1 MKLKHKKNTTATCIT
16 YIFFIMFASFVISF
30 NYQQA
35 YAEDWTAYMHDNSRS
50 GVTTE
55 ELDMTTLN
63 QAWVYTSPAPPRTA
77 WSGPAFGDSARENA
91 PLPAT
96 RDFDTAFFVTVVNDS
111 VYFGSSV
118 TNSVHCLNIYSG
130 SEKWF
135 HHTYGPVRFPPSYYN
150 GKLYFGSDDG
160 YLYCANAVTGSEI
173 WKYSPSGDTRLL
185 GNNRNL
191 VPMWPIRTG
200 AVVYNGKVYFA
211 ASLVP
216 WKAPY
221 LCSLDAETGA
231 DTGTGLYKTQPVV
244 AVEPYSRG
252 VLVPMGSILLSS
264 TKIYLPQGRM
274 SAYVFNRT
282 NGSPIGMLSTTGQ
295 GIFGWMNNWSGGTY
309 ALLTPDSRY
318 FQGHSRLG
326 AFFEYDIEGDYL
338 FEFNAETQDMIACH
352 HSASAMVV
360 SGAYSYIIEKSF
372 DKDPVE
378 GFVTAVHGTV
388 KCFLRSSGSIQWSKS
403 KLDYDPYTLIKAGDI
418 LFVGGTK
425 KVVAY
430 DCSDNGKEVWS
441 KTVAGKVSGLAAAN
455 GYLFA
460 STDTGC
466 VYAFGGR
473 GGDLSKNGK
482 VDMTDFLIFIEAY
495 LKCTDPSGP
504 NCQQYP

>member
-1 MKLKHKKNTTATCIT
+1 MKLKNNTTATCIT
-16 YIFFIMFASFVISF
+16 YTFFIMFACFVISL

-35 YAEDWTAYMHDNSRS
+35 YAEDWITYMHDNSRS
-50 GVTTE
+50 GVTAE
-55 ELDMTTLN
+55 DLDVSKLN

-77 WSGPAFGDSARENA
+77 WSGPAPGDSGRENA

-118 TNSVHCLNIYSG
+118 TNSVHCLNIHSG

-135 HHTYGPVRFPPSYYN
+135 HNTYGPVRFPPSYYN

-160 YLYCANAVTGSEI
+160 YVYCADAANGSKL
-173 WKYSPSGDTRLL
+173 WKYSPSGNTRLL
-185 GNNRNL
+185 GNNRNV

-200 AVVYNGKVYFA
+200 AGIYDGKVYFA

-231 DTGTGLYKTQPVV
+231 DSGTGLYKTQPVI

-252 VLVPMGSILLSS
+252 VLTPMGAILLSP

-274 SAYVFNRT
+274 SAYAFDRIT
-282 NGSPIGMLSTTGQ
+282 GSPIGMLSTTGQ

-338 FEFNAETQDMIACH
+338 FEFNAETRDMIACH
-352 HSASAMVV
+352 DSASAMVV
-360 SGAYSYIIEKSF
+360 SGGNSYIIEKSF
-372 DKDPVE
+372 DKHPAE
-378 GFVTAVHGTV
+378 GFVTDVYGKV
-388 KCFLRSSGSIQWSKS
+388 KCVLRSNGSTQWSKS
-403 KLDYDPYTLIKAGDI
+403 NLDYAPYVLIKAGDNI
-418 LFVGGTK
+418 FVGGTK

-430 DCSDNGKEVWS
+430 NSSNGNEVWS
-441 KTVAGKVSGLAAAN
+441 KTVTGRVRGLAAAN
-455 GYLFA
+455 GYLFV
-460 STDTGC
+460 STDTGH
-466 VYAFGGR
+466 VYAFGGMPY
-473 GGDLSKNGK
+473 DLSGDGK
-482 VDMTDFLIFIEAY
+482 VDLDDLFFFIRSY
-495 LKCTDPSGP
+495 LKCTNPNDPDCQP
-504 NCQQYP
+504 NQ